1 MDQTEN
7 KENMEAME
15 EEQIVVI
22 TDDEGNELY
31 FREEMVVPVGKKNFA
46 ILAQIN
52 LEDCECEDEDCHCHE
67 HEEDEEENVII
78 ARIEF
83 DENGEEV
90 YLAPTDEEFDEV
102 KAAYEKLMEDW
113 EEE

>member
-46 ILAQIN
+46 ILAQSIWKTAN
-52 LEDCECEDEDCHCHE
+52 VKMKICHCHE

-113 EEE
+113 DEE

>member
-31 FREEMVVPVGKKNFA
+31 FVKNGSTCRQENFA
-46 ILAQIN
+46 I
-52 LEDCECEDEDCHCHE
+52 
-67 HEEDEEENVII
+67 
-78 ARIEF
+78 
-83 DENGEEV
+83 
-90 YLAPTDEEFDEV
+90 
-102 KAAYEKLMEDW
+102 
-113 EEE
+113 

>member
-22 TDDEGNELY
+22 TDDEGN
-31 FREEMVVPVGKKNFA
+31 
-46 ILAQIN
+46 
-52 LEDCECEDEDCHCHE
+52 
-67 HEEDEEENVII
+67 VII

-90 YLAPTDEEFDEV
+90 YLVPTDEEIDEV

-113 EEE
+113 DEE

>member
-1 MDQTEN
+1 MVPLD
-7 KENMEAME
+7 
-15 EEQIVVI
+15 EQQ
-22 TDDEGNELY
+22 
-31 FREEMVVPVGKKNFA
+31 RA
-46 ILAQIN
+46 
-52 LEDCECEDEDCHCHE
+52 

-113 EEE
+113 DEE

>member
-67 HEEDEEENVII
+67 HEEDE
-78 ARIEF
+78 
-83 DENGEEV
+83 NGEEV

-113 EEE
+113 DEE

>member
-1 MDQTEN
+1 MNQ
-7 KENMEAME
+7 KENMEAVETME

-22 TDDEGNELY
+22 TDDDGNELY
-31 FREEMVVPVGKKNFA
+31 FREEMVVPVGNKKFA
-46 ILAQIN
+46 ILAEISI
-52 LEDCECEDEDCHCHE
+52 EDCECEDEACHCHDDA
-67 HEEDEEENVII
+67 EDEEENVII

-102 KAAYEKLMEDW
+102 KVAYEKLVEDW
-113 EEE
+113 DEE

>member
-52 LEDCECEDEDCHCHE
+52 
-67 HEEDEEENVII
+67 
-78 ARIEF
+78 
-83 DENGEEV
+83 
-90 YLAPTDEEFDEV
+90 V
-102 KAAYEKLMEDW
+102 KMKIVTAMNMRKTKKKM
-113 EEE
+113 

>member
-1 MDQTEN
+1 MN
-7 KENMEAME
+7 KRKNRRERQYA
-15 EEQIVVI
+15 
-22 TDDEGNELY
+22 DGN
-31 FREEMVVPVGKKNFA
+31 RKN
-46 ILAQIN
+46 
-52 LEDCECEDEDCHCHE
+52 
-67 HEEDEEENVII
+67 EEDEEENVII

-113 EEE
+113 DEE

>member
-52 LEDCECEDEDCHCHE
+52 LEDCECEDED
-67 HEEDEEENVII
+67 VII

-113 EEE
+113 DEE